1 VVVREQQAGEDKRAG
16 EPADDEVHFHI
27 MCVIWIYSM
36 KTGRKQHAE
45 NCAVNRADDG
55 IAGER
60 TGACGTADEFIP
72 AEAEPGSNYCS
83 DENTQDHGLSF
94 HWII

>member
-1 VVVREQQAGEDKRAG
+1 
-16 EPADDEVHFHI
+16 

-83 DENTQDHGLSF
+83 MRIRKIMVFPFIGLFS
-94 HWII
+94 